1 VSEHSIK
8 DIPQITYEPAKK
20 KDYLEFFLLKVFS
33 ILWNIIPEK
42 LAMFFSSKLSSCVKI
57 FFTKRNDL
65 ALEKI
70 SKNLAVNND
79 SAQRI
84 LSEAYINF
92 ACNWVAMVRSQKI
105 TVQIVKEHMNL
116 IGFKQFEEL
125 KKQGRGAIVANM
137 HLGWWEISPRI
148 FHLLEI
154 PLAVMV
160 AVQHNPLSDKFI
172 NHYRSQGG
180 YHSILHNRLSVRHT
194 LRFLKSGGF
203 LVIVAD
209 IDAGKNGIVVPFLG
223 EKSSTSNW
231 PAQLAL
237 KTDSPIIVGI
247 NYCDENKKRTFEMQE
262 AIDPRDFTSSSDSIH
277 DITLAMNNNMS
288 SVIERFPGQWF
299 WLQRR
304 WKSKL

>member
-1 VSEHSIK
+1 MSEHSINN
-8 DIPQITYEPAKK
+8 IPQITYDSAKK
-20 KDYLEFFLLKVFS
+20 KHYLEFFFLKSFS
-33 ILWNIIPEK
+33 VLWNLIPEK
-42 LAMFFSSKLSSCVKI
+42 LAMFCSAQLSYTVKL
-57 FFTKRNDL
+57 FLTKRNTL
-65 ALEKI
+65 ALDKI
-70 SKNLAVNND
+70 SQNLNVNND
-79 SAQRI
+79 TAQTI
-84 LSEAYINF
+84 LSESYINF

-116 IGFKQFEEL
+116 IGFSQFEEL
-125 KKQGRGAIVANM
+125 KSQGRGAVIANM

-172 NHYRSQGG
+172 NYYRSQGG

-194 LRFLKSGGF
+194 LRFLKNGGF

-209 IDAGKNGIVVPFLG
+209 IDAGKNGIVVPFLN
-223 EKSSTSNW
+223 EQSSTSNW
-231 PAQLAL
+231 PAQLAV

-247 NYCDENKKRTFEMQE
+247 NYEDENNKRTFEMQK
-262 AIDPRDFTSSSDSIH
+262 AIDPRDYKNKNSIH

-288 SVIERFPGQWF
+288 ALIERFPGQWF